1 MNQRKAIMSS
11 YIGVVVMASIIFL
24 AGGRL
29 RYWQALLY
37 LALALLGT
45 TITHLLAPPD
55 GDLAARRVANARAG
69 EAWDRRLMGVYFL
82 LTIASFVVAG
92 LDSGRFGWTGALPL
106 GVTIAGALLMVGG
119 QLLFALARREN
130 SFFTS
135 TVQLETAHAV
145 CSSGPYSII
154 RHPGYLGMA
163 ISLLAFPLVLGSL
176 WAGIPVALALALLLW
191 RVRLEDRFLAER
203 LAGYHKYAGQ
213 VRYRL
218 IPRVY

>member
-11 YIGVVVMASIIFL
+11 YIGVAVMAGIIFL

-45 TITHLLAPPD
+45 TITHLLAPPAS
-55 GDLAARRVANARAG
+55 DLAARRAAQARAG
-69 EAWDRRLMGVYFL
+69 EAWDRRLMGFYFL
-82 LTIASFVVAG
+82 LTIAAFVVAG
-92 LDSGRFGWTGALPL
+92 LDSGRYGWTGALPL
-106 GVTIAGALLMVGG
+106 GATILGALLMVGG

-130 SFFTS
+130 SFFPS
-135 TVQLETAHAV
+135 TVQIEAAHSV
-145 CSSGPYSII
+145 CSSGPYSVI

-163 ISLLAFPLVLGSL
+163 MALLAFPLVIGSL
-176 WAGIPVALALALLLW
+176 WAFIPVALALALLLL
-191 RVRLEDRFLAER
+191 RVRLEDRFLAGQ
-203 LAGYHKYAGQ
+203 LAGYRDYASR
-213 VRYRL
+213 VRSKL